1 MSQAKLVTITC
12 IAALAFTAFASA
24 TATAAT
30 AGWMASG
37 NLLTG
42 SAAILETTEPLSLYE
57 FVSTSTTII
66 CSSLMLKN
74 SSLAAPNKLSVESMV
89 FLLCAAAFP
98 CGIANS
104 RITTTPLT
112 GEATLEGNLAA
123 KILVKPSTGTL
134 LSTVEFVGSGCTL
147 QGVQPITG
155 RLSLLAPTGQD
166 EKVVQQISLS
176 ADA

>member
-1 MSQAKLVTITC
+1 
-12 IAALAFTAFASA
+12 
-24 TATAAT
+24 
-30 AGWMASG
+30 
-37 NLLTG
+37 
-42 SAAILETTEPLSLYE
+42 
-57 FVSTSTTII
+57 
-66 CSSLMLKN
+66 
-74 SSLAAPNKLSVESMV
+74 MV

-123 KILVKPSTGTL
+123 NILVKPSTGTL
-134 LSTVEFVGSGCTL
+134 LSTVEFVGSNCTL

-166 EKVVQQISLS
+166 EKVLQQINLS
-176 ADA
+176 ADAVDLSIGGGLTTLTGSAIVNLTSMATWNFL